1 MARATE
7 VHLLQR
13 WRDGDAD
20 AGEQLLGRYF
30 VGVRKFFAARLT
42 ADCDELAQRTF
53 LAFIA
58 SRDQL
63 RDDEA
68 MRAYLFG
75 IARKQLARYLM
86 EKDRAAQ
93 HVPLSQVSFLERATS
108 LSGAFDRAEQQR
120 IVSEAI
126 SGISAEVRQPVE
138 LFYLYGYKVTEIA
151 ESLEMPVGTVKSR
164 LHRGRA
170 ALKVALAG
178 ARTIAALRDATVR
191 AIDDASLELQDP
203 SESA

>member
-7 VHLLQR
+7 IQLLQR

-30 VGVRKFFAARLT
+30 VGVRKFFAARLA

-75 IARKQLARYLM
+75 IARKQLARYLF

-108 LSGAFDRAEQQR
+108 PSVAFDRVEQQR
-120 IVSEAI
+120 IVSDAI
-126 SGISAEVRQPVE
+126 AGIPAEVRQPIE

-151 ESLEMPVGTVKSR
+151 ESLEMPLGTVKSR
-164 LHRGRA
+164 LFRGRA

-178 ARTIAALRDATVR
+178 ARTVAALRDATVR
-191 AIDDASLELQDP
+191 ALDEASHELDAED
-203 SESA
+203 A